1 MKRESCLFLF
11 FCFPV
16 LRSDCFLF
24 FSRFHVTNHLI
35 PPFFHLSFFVGTA
48 FLFGFMC
55 KNKKIKIW
63 RAFHFQAAALLKN
76 FEMSFFFFFF
86 LLEKTDKRSFP
97 SLSLPHLSPP
107 NSPPSTCRSGSARP
121 PPSPRSSRQ
130 AGTCG

>member
-63 RAFHFQAAALLKN
+63 RAFLFQAAALLKN

-86 LLEKTDKRSFP
+86 TRKNRQTQF
-97 SLSLPHLSPP
+97 SLPLSPP
-107 NSPPSTCRSGSARP
+107 PFSSQLSPFYLSLGISSSTAQ
-121 PPSPRSSRQ
+121 SS
-130 AGTCG
+130 